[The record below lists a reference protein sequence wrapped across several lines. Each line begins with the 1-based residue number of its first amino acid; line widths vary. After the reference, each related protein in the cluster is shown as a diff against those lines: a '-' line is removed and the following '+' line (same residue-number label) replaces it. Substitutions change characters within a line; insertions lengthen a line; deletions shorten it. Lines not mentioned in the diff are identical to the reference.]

1 MSTSHRRV
9 RHVAA
14 PLLIAIATLVG
25 ASCAPEP
32 PPYTGIIFN
41 APSIGYVGKQITPTA
56 TSTSGL
62 PVTLSLDASSTAC
75 TYEGGVLAFTSVGNC
90 VVNAD
95 QPGNGTTPADP
106 RVQRTIRVFECPP
119 LRSGEWS
126 GPLDLSANVVASGSS
141 FSGTVDLTSLGFGV
155 QLFAG
160 TVSCEVVN
168 MTFNG
173 TPLTG
178 VLSPDGSTL
187 SSNYQ
192 GIDITLYAPPA

>member
-1 MSTSHRRV
+1 M
-9 RHVAA
+9 
-14 PLLIAIATLVG
+14 LIAVVAVVG
-25 ASCAPEP
+25 ASCAPDP
-32 PPYTGIIFN
+32 PPYSGIIFN
-41 APSIGYVGKQITPTA
+41 PPPIGYVGKQITPTA

-75 TYEGGVLAFTSVGNC
+75 SYVDEVLAFTSVGNC

-95 QPGNGTTPADP
+95 QPGNATTPPDP

-119 LRSGEWS
+119 LRSGQWS
-126 GPLDLSANVVASGSS
+126 GPLNLSANVVASGST
-141 FSGTVDLTSLGFGV
+141 FSGNVDLTSLGFGV

-160 TVSCEVVN
+160 SVSCEVVN

-178 VLSPDGSTL
+178 GLSPTG
-187 SSNYQ
+187 
-192 GIDITLYAPPA
+192 